1 MTVKTPF
8 MPRYGANQKV
18 SSGQATID
26 PMAQTVRVVNTGDG
40 VVHVR
45 IGFGTFAASESD
57 TPVLGKSALLLK
69 KQIGDDQIAVT
80 GEVHVQTGEG
90 CFQ

>member
-18 SSGQATID
+18 SRGQATID
-26 PMAQTVRVVNTGDG
+26 PMAQTVRVVNSGDS
-40 VVHVR
+40 VVYVR
-45 IGFGTFAASESD
+45 IGFGDFSASESD
-57 TPVLGKSALLLK
+57 TPVLGKSSLLLK
-69 KQIGDDQIAVT
+69 KQIGDDKIAVT
-80 GEVHVQTGEG
+80 GAVDVQTGEG